1 MTSGMDAD
9 FSESL
14 GCLVADASA
23 HLAARLEAV
32 QGLSASERGVIHRSV
47 HDTAVASLHGKLCRV
62 LLLELHAAA
71 EDGMLL
77 APDSVARWH
86 EFIALSSAPA
96 YWRGLDEHYPTMAGR
111 IRTVVDARFA
121 RGLELAERFAADRMA
136 LRELAGNPLGELTGL
151 ELGAG
156 DSHAGGQTVALL
168 RCEQGR
174 VVYKPRSVAIDVE
187 LQHFIEQ
194 LGVPTSMRVPDA
206 LERDGYGWT
215 AFVEHV
221 YAAGTDEL
229 RSFYRG
235 TGEWLALM
243 RLLGGTD
250 LHAENLIAH
259 GPCPF
264 VIDCETLFT
273 PRVEAK
279 PSGMGAAHDRAVAM
293 IDGTVLAMGM
303 LPGRGGGL
311 GWRGVDTS
319 GIGALPGEQPKLL
332 VSAMVDGGTDRARL
346 GTVSVEVEGA
356 RNHPGEQPELS
367 RYWPDVLAGFDAL
380 TATLREL
387 DARNELAPRLRAF
400 DRCLV
405 RVVLRA
411 TETYAELARML
422 WHPVSLHD
430 ADTAS
435 AHAASLLRK
444 SGEIRALSPD
454 DDVVIAAEIADLLDG
469 DIPYFSTLVSHGR
482 LDGPRGTHW
491 LAPRQLAD
499 EALAHWRAADLE
511 LERRVIHG
519 ALASAYAGDG
529 WTATERSLRVVE
541 PRRDDLDVRRRS
553 LAASVMRSLASRA
566 IRANDGSAAWIA
578 SVLGPNGRSVQ
589 PLAQDLYGGLSGLAL
604 LTTGYTVEMEAGRA
618 DAVEGVAALRD
629 AVVHAMRMT
638 QAELFV
644 RRTRVARPR
653 PTPPGGYI
661 GLGSQMWT
669 WLSLDELGVTKGEG
683 VERARELAALMPEAV
698 EADDIN
704 DLLTGSAGG
713 IVPLLRL
720 YRSSGEVTYL
730 DMAGTIGNR
739 LCDRARVLD
748 GKACW
753 PHERWADGL
762 GGFGHGVTGI
772 GWALHKLA
780 AINGNPRHLA
790 MARAAFAFEDALF
803 DEAESNWRD
812 MRGVGV
818 DKFSVAWCHGA
829 AGIALAWVD
838 MGFSGNHQQR
848 KTLQR
853 AAHMLWHKGMGANH
867 HGLCHGDLGTWE
879 LLDHALKQGWAPQDM
894 TRASLEAAIIGSL
907 ETHGPYCG
915 MLGEALSPG
924 LMAGVGGIAYQL
936 LRMDPRCTLPSVLLP
951 TDHWQVQSRMRST
964 HSDSVPSVPPMTVA
978 AATSL
983 G

>member
-1 MTSGMDAD
+1 MMSGRDAD

-23 HLAARLEAV
+23 RLAARLADV
-32 QGLSASERGVIHRSV
+32 PGLSADERGVIHRSV
-47 HDTAVASLHGKLCRV
+47 HDTTVASLHGRLCRV
-62 LLLELHAAA
+62 LLLELHAAV
-71 EDGMLL
+71 EDGLL
-77 APDSVARWH
+77 AATDSAARWH
-86 EFIALSSAPA
+86 EFIALSSTPA
-96 YWRGLDEHYPTMAGR
+96 FWQGLDEHYPTMADR
-111 IRTVVDARFA
+111 VRTLVDARFD
-121 RGLELAERFAADRMA
+121 RGWELARRFAVDRGA
-136 LRELAGNPLGELTGL
+136 LTALVDTPLGELVGL

-168 RCEQGR
+168 RCEHGR

-187 LQHFIEQ
+187 LRRFIED
-194 LGVPTSMRVPDA
+194 LGIATSMRVPAA
-206 LERDGYGWT
+206 LEREGYGWT
-215 AFVEHV
+215 AFIEHR
-221 YAAGTDEL
+221 YAADAAEL

-259 GPCPF
+259 GPYPF

-319 GIGALPGEQPKLL
+319 GIGALPGEQPK
-332 VSAMVDGGTDRARL
+332 VSISAIVDGGTDRAHL
-346 GTVSVEVEGA
+346 GTVSVDVERA

-367 RYWPDVLAGFDAL
+367 RYWGDVLAGFDAL
-380 TATLREL
+380 TAALQDL
-387 DARNELAPRLRAF
+387 DARDDLAARLLAF

-430 ADTAS
+430 AGTAIT
-435 AHAASLLRK
+435 HAASLLRK
-444 SGEIRALSPD
+444 SGHTRALSPD
-454 DDVVIAAEIADLLDG
+454 DDAVIDGEIADLLDG
-469 DIPYFSTLVSHGR
+469 DIPYFSTLVSDGR

-491 LAPRQLAD
+491 LEPKRLVD
-499 EALAHWRAADLE
+499 EALAHWRNADLG
-511 LERRVIHG
+511 LERQVIHA

-529 WTATERSLRVVE
+529 WTVAERSLRVVE
-541 PRRDDLDVRRRS
+541 PRREDRDSRRRS
-553 LAASVMRSLASRA
+553 LAASIVGSLASRA
-566 IRANDGSAAWIA
+566 IRGADGSAAWIA

-604 LTTGYTVEMEAGRA
+604 LTAAYTAEMAAGRA
-618 DAVEGVAALRD
+618 NEVEGVAQLRD
-629 AVVHAMRMT
+629 GIIHAMRLT

-644 RRTRVARPR
+644 RRARVARPR

-661 GLGSQMWT
+661 GLGSQIWT
-669 WLSLDELGVTKGEG
+669 WLTLDELGVTQGEG
-683 VERARELAALMPEAV
+683 VERARELAALMPESV
-698 EADDIN
+698 DADDVD

-713 IVPLLRL
+713 IVPMLRL
-720 YRSSGEVTYL
+720 CRASGDATYL
-730 DMAGTIGNR
+730 DIASRVGDR
-739 LCDRARVLD
+739 LCDRARVQD

-753 PHERWADGL
+753 PHERWTEGL

-780 AINGNPRHLA
+780 AATGQARHLA
-790 MARAAFAFEDALF
+790 MAEAAFAFEDALF
-803 DEAESNWRD
+803 DKVEGNWRD
-812 MRGVGV
+812 LRGVGTE
-818 DKFSVAWCHGA
+818 KFSVAWCHGA
-829 AGIALAWVD
+829 MGIGLAWVD
-838 MGFSGNHQQR
+838 LGLTHGVRQQVLR
-848 KTLQR
+848 Q
-853 AAHMLWHKGMGANH
+853 AVQGLWRKGMGINH
-867 HGLCHGDLGTWE
+867 HGLCHGDLGSWE
-879 LLDHALKQGWAPQDM
+879 LLDHALKGGWAPEDM
-894 TRASLEAAIIGSL
+894 SREALEAGIVGSL
-907 ETHGPYCG
+907 ETHGAYCG
-915 MLGEALSPG
+915 MVGEALSPG

-936 LRMDPRCTLPSVLLP
+936 LRMDPRCALPSVLSP
-951 TDHWQVQSRMRST
+951 TDRWRGQSSTRST
-964 HSDSVPSVPPMTVA
+964 HSDSVPSEPPMSVA

>member
-23 HLAARLEAV
+23 YLVAQLAEV
-32 QGLSASERGVIHRSV
+32 QGLSANERQVIHRSV
-47 HDTAVASLHGKLCRV
+47 HDTAVASLHGRLCRV
-62 LLLELHAAA
+62 LLLELHAAV
-71 EDGMLL
+71 EDGLL
-77 APDSVARWH
+77 AAPDSVARWH
-86 EFIALSSAPA
+86 EFIALSSTPA
-96 YWRGLDEHYPTMAGR
+96 YWRSLDEHYPTMAAR
-111 IRTVVDARFA
+111 VRTLVDARFA
-121 RGLELAERFAADRMA
+121 RGLELAQRFAADRDA
-136 LRELAGNPLGELTGL
+136 LQALVGTSLGELTGL

-168 RCEQGR
+168 RCEQAR

-187 LQHFIEQ
+187 LRRFIQE
-194 LGVPTSMRVPDA
+194 LGVDTSMRVPEA
-206 LERDGYGWT
+206 IERDGYGWT
-215 AFVEHV
+215 TFVEHR
-221 YAAGTDEL
+221 YASGPDEL
-229 RSFYRG
+229 AAFYRG

-259 GPCPF
+259 GPHPF

-279 PSGMGAAHDRAVAM
+279 PSGMGGAQDRAGAM

-319 GIGALPGEQPKLL
+319 GIGALPGEQPK
-332 VSAMVDGGTDRARL
+332 VTISTIVDGGTDRARL
-346 GTVSVEVEGA
+346 GSVAVEVERA
-356 RNHPGEQPELS
+356 RNHPSEHPELS
-367 RYWPDVLAGFDAL
+367 RYWADVLAGFDTLTDAL
-380 TATLREL
+380 RTL
-387 DARNELAPRLRAF
+387 DARGGLAPRLRAF

-430 ADTAS
+430 AETAIT
-435 AHAASLLRK
+435 HAASLLRK
-444 SGEIRALSPD
+444 SGETRALSPD
-454 DDVVIAAEIADLLDG
+454 DDTVIAGEIADLLDG
-469 DIPYFSTLVSHGR
+469 DIPYFSTTVSQGR

-491 LAPRQLAD
+491 LEPKQLAD
-499 EALAHWRAADLE
+499 EVLAHWRKADLG

-519 ALASAYAGDG
+519 ALSSAYASDA
-529 WTATERSLRVVE
+529 WTVAERSLWVTE
-541 PRRDDLDVRRRS
+541 PRRDDLDTRRRS
-553 LAASVMRSLASRA
+553 LAGSVMRSLISRA
-566 IRANDGSAAWIA
+566 IRADDASATWIA

-604 LTTGYTVEMEAGRA
+604 LTAGYAVEMEAGRA
-618 DAVEGVAALRD
+618 DAVDGVASLRD
-629 AVVHAMRMT
+629 AIVRSMRMT

-644 RRTRVARPR
+644 RRARVTRPR
-653 PTPPGGYI
+653 PTPPGDYI
-661 GLGSQMWT
+661 GLGSQIWT
-669 WLSLDELGVTKGEG
+669 WLSLDALGATHGEG
-683 VERARELAALMPEAV
+683 IERARELAALMPEAV
-698 EADDIN
+698 EADDID
-704 DLLTGSAGG
+704 DLLTGAAGG
-713 IVPLLRL
+713 IVPMLRL
-720 YRSSGEVTYL
+720 YRASGDATWL
-730 DMAGTIGNR
+730 DVARGIGDR
-739 LCDRARVLD
+739 LCDRAKVGD

-753 PHERWADGL
+753 PHERWTHGL

-780 AINGNPRHLA
+780 AVTGHTRYQA
-790 MARAAFAFEDALF
+790 MADAAFAFEDALF
-803 DEAESNWRD
+803 DEAEGNWRD
-812 MRGVGV
+812 LRGVGV

-829 AGIALAWVD
+829 TGIGLAWMD
-838 MGFSGNHQQR
+838 LGFSKGSRQGMLR
-848 KTLQR
+848 RATETLWR
-853 AAHMLWHKGMGANH
+853 KGMGVNH

-879 LLDHALKQGWAPQDM
+879 LFDHALKEGWAPADLSRE
-894 TRASLEAAIIGSL
+894 TLEASIIQSL

-915 MLGEALSPG
+915 TVGEALSPG
-924 LMAGVGGIAYQL
+924 LMAGVGGVAYQL
-936 LRMDPRCTLPSVLLP
+936 LRMDPRCVLPSVLVP
-951 TDHWQVQSRMRST
+951 TDRAVAQSSTRST
-964 HSDSVPSVPPMTVA
+964 HSESVPSEPPMSVA